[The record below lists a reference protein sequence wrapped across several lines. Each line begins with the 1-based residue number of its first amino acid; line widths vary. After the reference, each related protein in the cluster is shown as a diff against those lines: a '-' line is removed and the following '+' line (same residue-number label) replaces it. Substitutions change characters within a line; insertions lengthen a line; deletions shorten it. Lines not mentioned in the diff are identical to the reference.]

1 MIKFYTL
8 NVNCKLNSKH
18 LWLTYCRAGIINSVT
33 GVFGNQPLFWYSMNM
48 NVDSYAVFAAA
59 HTAGNSDD
67 KQPWYSQHHAV
78 LGSPIIIF

>member
-18 LWLTYCRAGIINSVT
+18 VWLTHRRAGIINSVT
-33 GVFGNQPLFWYSMNM
+33 GLFGNQPPFWYSMNM
-48 NVDSYAVFAAA
+48 NVDSYAVFATA

-67 KQPWYSQHHAV
+67 KQPCYSQHHTYLV
-78 LGSPIIIF
+78 HPL